1 MQKTLLGMCLLA
13 VSSTQVWGG
22 DAALYQKLQ
31 DVSVTVKAGGSEGS
45 GVIITREVPVGDTK
59 EKINF
64 VWTAA
69 HVVARLRS
77 VRNTIEGGMPKKIVE
92 FKDAQIVKE
101 LVENGRRVGEIKMD
115 AKVVK
120 YSDADSGEDLALLL
134 VRKRN
139 FVDQNISFYPHDTPI
154 PVGTELYHVGSL
166 LGQVGSNSMT
176 RGIMSKVG
184 RVLELGTG
192 DGVVFDQTSAPAF
205 PGSSGGG
212 IFLTEASAENA
223 GRYAGMLVRGAG
235 ETFNLIVPIRRMRKW
250 ARTQNILWAVDE
262 TLTVPSYET
271 ILKMPSEHKGSDKS
285 TPPSSNK
292 DSKRFPVLLP
302 PTTEEKK
309 WQSKPI
315 LLEERSSESKKV
327 STKDSKPFPDMFENW
342 SQTPPTKPTQH
353 LPPISINISGSYH
366 ICPVWETSNISNDS
380 YHDLLRTKNAQH
392 HSELLYK

>member
-1 MQKTLLGMCLLA
+1 MMQKTLLAVLLLVMA
-13 VSSTQVWGG
+13 STTQAFGG
-22 DAALYQKLQ
+22 DTALYQKLQ
-31 DVSVTVKAGGSEGS
+31 DVSVTVKAAGSEGS
-45 GVIITREVPVGDTK
+45 GVIITREVSVGDTT

-77 VRNTIEGGMPKKIVE
+77 VRNIIEDGTPKKIVE

-115 AKVVK
+115 AKVLK
-120 YSDADSGEDLALLL
+120 YSDAESGEDLALLL
-134 VRKRN
+134 IRKRN
-139 FVDQNISFYPHDTPI
+139 FVDQNILFYPLDEPI

-184 RVLELGTG
+184 RVLYLGTG

-212 IFLTEASAENA
+212 VFLTESSGEYT

-235 ETFNLIVPIRRMRKW
+235 ETFNLIVPVRRMRKW
-250 ARTQNILWAVDE
+250 AQKQDVLWALDE
-262 TLTVPSYET
+262 TLPIPSYKDIIKIPIEHRLMET
-271 ILKMPSEHKGSDKS
+271 S
-285 TPPSSNK
+285 TATA

-302 PTTEEKK
+302 PT
-309 WQSKPI
+309 
-315 LLEERSSESKKV
+315 
-327 STKDSKPFPDMFENW
+327 ENIRR
-342 SQTPPTKPTQH
+342 
-353 LPPISINISGSYH
+353 LPSIDN
-366 ICPVWETSNISNDS
+366 
-380 YHDLLRTKNAQH
+380 K
-392 HSELLYK
+392 

>member
-1 MQKTLLGMCLLA
+1 MMQKLFLA
-13 VSSTQVWGG
+13 VLLMAISCATSFGG

-31 DVSVTVKAGGSEGS
+31 DVSVTVKAAGGEGS
-45 GVIITREVPVGDTK
+45 GVIITREVPTGNAT

-69 HVVARLRS
+69 HVVSRLRS
-77 VRNTIEGGMPKKIVE
+77 VRTTIEGGVPKKIVE

-115 AKVVK
+115 AKVIK
-120 YSDADSGEDLALLL
+120 YSDADSGDDLALLL

-139 FVDQNISFYPHDTPI
+139 FVDQNILFYSSSNPV

-212 IFLTEASAENA
+212 IFLTESSGDNS
-223 GRYAGMLVRGAG
+223 GRYVGMLVRGAG
-235 ETFNLIVPIRRMRKW
+235 ETFNLIVPIRRMRTW
-250 ARTQNILWAVDE
+250 SQEQDILWALDE
-262 TLTVPSYET
+262 TLPVPPYAT
-271 ILKMPSEHKGSDKS
+271 IIKMPIEHK
-285 TPPSSNK
+285 PSESK
-292 DSKRFPVLLP
+292 TAPTTDSKQFPILLP
-302 PTTEEKK
+302 PIEVQ
-309 WQSKPI
+309 QSNNSI
-315 LLEERSSESKKV
+315 LPRPLQDLQR
-327 STKDSKPFPDMFENW
+327 
-342 SQTPPTKPTQH
+342 
-353 LPPISINISGSYH
+353 LPPVFSPGYS
-366 ICPVWETSNISNDS
+366 
-380 YHDLLRTKNAQH
+380 K
-392 HSELLYK
+392 